1 MVVAQ
6 FYYVFPYAGG
16 ESIVE
21 NCQILQ
27 TRVNRLKANKDEID
41 ISQLKSYSCDIKFTG
56 TLLIFPY
63 LFCFYQYLWHY
74 QYLWLLDLAPT
85 VESCELNN
93 RSVLL

>member
-1 MVVAQ
+1 MVVAP
-6 FYYVFPYAGG
+6 FYDAFPYAGG
-16 ESIVE
+16 ESIAE

-63 LFCFYQYLWHY
+63 LFCFYHLSHY
-74 QYLWLLDLAPT
+74 QSLWLLNLAPT

-93 RSVLL
+93 SSVLL